1 MKFEKKTDYEL
12 QKHLIGNM
20 HAINAYTRAVK
31 GSPAQMKVDI
41 YGRIEKLSVENNK
54 IRAILKERGE

>member
-1 MKFEKKTDYEL
+1 MKFEKQTDYEL

-20 HAINAYTRAVK
+20 HAINLCTRAVK

-41 YGRIEKLSVENNK
+41 CGCIEKLSIENNE

>member
-1 MKFEKKTDYEL
+1 
-12 QKHLIGNM
+12 
-20 HAINAYTRAVK
+20 
-31 GSPAQMKVDI
+31 MKVDI